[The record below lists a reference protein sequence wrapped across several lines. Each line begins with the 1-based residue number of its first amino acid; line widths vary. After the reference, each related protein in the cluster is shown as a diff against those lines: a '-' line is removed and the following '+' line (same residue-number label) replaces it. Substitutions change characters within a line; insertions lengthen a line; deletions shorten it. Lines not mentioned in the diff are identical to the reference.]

1 MLLLRPWKLF
11 LFLNSILTRFISIS
25 IFALYLCEQFHALSF
40 LPLKERSRFFFVLVL
55 LLSLLLFF
63 DFERSPRRA
72 CRSLIHKYGHSLFW
86 RMPDVFLTSLHS
98 LFRPNASRRL
108 ASDVFITQVLF
119 LAIYTLINEFFLF
132 FSFSSPALAYLLTA
146 VSTSRLLRPSCL
158 LPTKS
163 PPSYPCSFSHGN
175 HEQSRQSTLLDANAL
190 QLLAFWHPFSLVSS
204 FRSSGCLFR
213 PRAQTSS
220 PSLRFP
226 TIPSPRRYS
235 RTRALHHEH
244 SVLAHVCV
252 NKIPDKPPNLFA
264 GNCPQILAGK

>member
-1 MLLLRPWKLF
+1 MAIPCSDVCLTFFLL
-11 LFLNSILTRFISIS
+11 
-25 IFALYLCEQFHALSF
+25 
-40 LPLKERSRFFFVLVL
+40 
-55 LLSLLLFF
+55 
-63 DFERSPRRA
+63 
-72 CRSLIHKYGHSLFW
+72 
-86 RMPDVFLTSLHS
+86 LHS

-132 FSFSSPALAYLLTA
+132 FSFSLPPRSHTFLLQFPLRDYYGPLASCPRKVPLLILALFLTA
-146 VSTSRLLRPSCL
+146 ITNSHDN
-158 LPTKS
+158 
-163 PPSYPCSFSHGN
+163 PPSSTRTRFNFSHSGILF
-175 HEQSRQSTLLDANAL
+175 HSWAL
-190 QLLAFWHPFSLVSS
+190 SVLLAAFFAHE
-204 FRSSGCLFR
+204 
-213 PRAQTSS
+213 QTSS

>member
-1 MLLLRPWKLF
+1 MAIPCSDVCLTFFLL
-11 LFLNSILTRFISIS
+11 
-25 IFALYLCEQFHALSF
+25 
-40 LPLKERSRFFFVLVL
+40 
-55 LLSLLLFF
+55 
-63 DFERSPRRA
+63 
-72 CRSLIHKYGHSLFW
+72 
-86 RMPDVFLTSLHS
+86 LHS
-98 LFRPNASRRL
+98 LFRPNASLRL

-213 PRAQTSS
+213 SRANVLPIPSLSYNLFTPSLLTHSRS
-220 PSLRFP
+220 PSRTLCSR
-226 TIPSPRRYS
+226 SCMREQNPR
-235 RTRALHHEH
+235 
-244 SVLAHVCV
+244 
-252 NKIPDKPPNLFA
+252 
-264 GNCPQILAGK
+264 